1 MVLNVTDLQCHCCYR
16 KVKRILCRFPQ
27 IRNQI
32 YDEKQN
38 KVTITVV
45 CCNPEKFRDKLCCR
59 GGKTIKSIEI
69 KEPEKP
75 KPPPE
80 KPKPPPEEKPKPPPE
95 KPPEKPKPPPE
106 KPKPPPCQPPVW
118 GWCTPAYPTC
128 CGQCYQGQPGGP
140 CHNPPPEKPKPPPE
154 EKPKPP
160 PEKPPE
166 KPKPPPEKPKPPPC
180 QPPVWGWC
188 PPAYPTCCGQC
199 YQGQPGGPC
208 HNRYES
214 RPVPS
219 YDQWSYGYG
228 HGYGH
233 GGCTSRCGDY
243 EENTSG
249 CTIM

>member
-1 MVLNVTDLQCHCCYR
+1 MVLKVTDLQCPCCYR
-16 KVKRILCRFPQ
+16 KVKRVLCRFPQ

-38 KVTITVV
+38 TVTITVV
-45 CCNPEKFRDKLCCR
+45 CCNPEKLRDKLCCR

-95 KPPEKPKPPPE
+95 KPKPPPEKPKEPEKPKPPPE
-106 KPKPPPCQPPVW
+106 KPK
-118 GWCTPAYPTC
+118 
-128 CGQCYQGQPGGP
+128 
-140 CHNPPPEKPKPPPE
+140 E
-154 EKPKPP
+154 
-160 PEKPPE
+160 PE
-166 KPKPPPEKPKPPPC
+166 KPKPPPEKPKEPEKPKPPPEKPKEPEKPKPPPKEEPPKAPPPC
-180 QPPVWGWC
+180 QPPPVWGWC
-188 PPAYPTCCGQC
+188 PPAYPTCCEQC
-199 YQGQPGGPC
+199 SHGQPGGPC
-208 HNRYES
+208 HNGYGN

-219 YDQWSYGYG
+219 YDGWGSGYGYGYG
-228 HGYGH
+228 HGGQRSC
-233 GGCTSRCGDY
+233 CTSRCGDCFN